1 MRCEPSGNV
10 MRFKFSGPGSGWD
23 VAGQVGDRI
32 RQSPPCSR
40 LLSRICAATI
50 SSGRFPVSSTRCR
63 CATGVGEGMSRNPG
77 DEAAG
82 ARRLLARLA
91 EEGSALRQ
99 VRVGY
104 LLAIRSAA
112 SGQGPRVPKQLVE
125 FCLRQDWLEQSGG
138 DLVLSQAG
146 RARLRRS
153 QTEGDPIR
161 EQHQLRA
168 VTLKEIDGTRRPMLV
183 NEAES
188 PLGWLKSRKSR
199 SGRPLISELNMKPA
213 SVSVPILVRP
223 SQPEGDG
230 ELVGAG
236 AFRAIAAGPRSTRRL
251 ARRGHRRQGARH
263 ARARCWSFPS
273 ARRYLLR
280 LKGLEEAE
288 RSHDWPQRAGKVVLQ
303 LGLTRLARHYGL
315 DVPSDL
321 PRRRKGIRHWGS
333 EDYRPTLDS
342 WRGSGDQ

>member
-1 MRCEPSGNV
+1 LRVRWAIESA
-10 MRFKFSGPGSGWD
+10 
-23 VAGQVGDRI
+23 VAAVFEVAVE
-32 RQSPPCSR
+32 

-112 SGQGPRVPKQLVE
+112 SGQGPRVPKRLVE

-161 EQHQLRA
+161 GQHQLRA

-199 SGRPLISELNMKPA
+199 SGRPLI
-213 SVSVPILVRP
+213 
-223 SQPEGDG
+223 
-230 ELVGAG
+230 
-236 AFRAIAAGPRSTRRL
+236 FRSSI
-251 ARRGHRRQGARH
+251 
-263 ARARCWSFPS
+263 
-273 ARRYLLR
+273 
-280 LKGLEEAE
+280 
-288 RSHDWPQRAGKVVLQ
+288 
-303 LGLTRLARHYGL
+303 
-315 DVPSDL
+315 
-321 PRRRKGIRHWGS
+321 
-333 EDYRPTLDS
+333 
-342 WRGSGDQ
+342 

>member
-1 MRCEPSGNV
+1 
-10 MRFKFSGPGSGWD
+10 
-23 VAGQVGDRI
+23 
-32 RQSPPCSR
+32 

-112 SGQGPRVPKQLVE
+112 SGQGPRVPKRLVE

-161 EQHQLRA
+161 GQHQLRA

-199 SGRPLISELNMKPA
+199 SGRPLI
-213 SVSVPILVRP
+213 
-223 SQPEGDG
+223 
-230 ELVGAG
+230 
-236 AFRAIAAGPRSTRRL
+236 FRSSI
-251 ARRGHRRQGARH
+251 
-263 ARARCWSFPS
+263 
-273 ARRYLLR
+273 
-280 LKGLEEAE
+280 
-288 RSHDWPQRAGKVVLQ
+288 
-303 LGLTRLARHYGL
+303 
-315 DVPSDL
+315 
-321 PRRRKGIRHWGS
+321 
-333 EDYRPTLDS
+333 
-342 WRGSGDQ
+342 